1 MSDLPP
7 LANDSAARTPDGTL
21 LDASRPNPAP
31 TPTSTP
37 TPELLTNDASAPA
50 TPPVAPALPER
61 YEFKSPTGDPINAPL
76 VDAATPIFR
85 ELGLTQ
91 PQADKLFTLY
101 NDHIAKPQSEQ
112 TLNAIREAG
121 VRWEAE
127 TKADP
132 ELGPNLDRVKLDIG
146 RALDIAMTPAE
157 RAKFV
162 ATVDQTALGFNPE
175 MIRAFWKMAQ
185 KVSPGTHITGAGP
198 SPQGQ
203 TAPGK
208 SSRPSIAEAIYSNL
222 KAS

>member
-1 MSDLPP
+1 MPELPP
-7 LANDSAARTPDGTL
+7 LPNEPAARTPDGTL
-21 LDASRPNPAP
+21 LDASRPSP
-31 TPTSTP
+31 TPTTTSTP
-37 TPELLTNDASAPA
+37 TEPSTNDPA
-50 TPPVAPALPER
+50 TTAAPPATPALPER
-61 YEFKSPTGDPINAPL
+61 YEFKSASGEPVNATL
-76 VDAATPIFR
+76 VDAATPVFR

-91 PQADKLFTLY
+91 PQADKLFSFY

-121 VRWEAE
+121 QRWEAE
-127 TKADP
+127 TKSDP
-132 ELGPNLDRVKLDIG
+132 ELGPNLDKIKLDIG

-185 KVSPGTHITGAGP
+185 RVSPGTHITGAGP
-198 SPQGQ
+198 SPEGQ

-208 SSRPSIAEAIYSNL
+208 STRPSIASAIYGNL